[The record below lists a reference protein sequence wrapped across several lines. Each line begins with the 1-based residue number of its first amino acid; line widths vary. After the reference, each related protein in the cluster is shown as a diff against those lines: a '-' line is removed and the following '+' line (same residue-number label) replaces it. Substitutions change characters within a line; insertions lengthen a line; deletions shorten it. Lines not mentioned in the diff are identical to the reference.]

1 MSLPSRFG
9 DYELHRM
16 HYIFYYSEVY
26 NLYTCE
32 QLGFP
37 PGLLL
42 SYLPRIE
49 QFYWS
54 SNLLSSYGGL
64 RILLHFATT
73 SSTVISVISVIQSF
87 QSFSQFSP
95 SITLNTHHAG
105 NIHNPLLRHS
115 IPIHLQK
122 HRITPRAAETI
133 RSVWRT
139 RAAIPWHCS
148 KSPVYLW
155 C

>member
-1 MSLPSRFG
+1 MNYIECIISFIIAKYTIYIPVNNLDSLQVF
-9 DYELHRM
+9 
-16 HYIFYYSEVY
+16 FYLIYPALNNSIGH
-26 NLYTCE
+26 LIC
-32 QLGFP
+32 
-37 PGLLL
+37 
-42 SYLPRIE
+42 YLPTE
-49 QFYWS
+49 DSVYFFTLQPP
-54 SNLLSSYGGL
+54 LPLS
-64 RILLHFATT
+64 F
-73 SSTVISVISVIQSF
+73 QSF